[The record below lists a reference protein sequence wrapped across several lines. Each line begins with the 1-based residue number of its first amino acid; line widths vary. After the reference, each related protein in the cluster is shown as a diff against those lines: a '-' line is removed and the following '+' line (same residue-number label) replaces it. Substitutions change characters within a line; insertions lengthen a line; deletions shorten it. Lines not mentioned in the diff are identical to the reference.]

1 MQNPEMDIIKTKEK
15 STDSLAF
22 KATKGLQ
29 GARERKI

>member
-1 MQNPEMDIIKTKEK
+1 MDIVKTKVK

-29 GARERKI
+29 GPREREI